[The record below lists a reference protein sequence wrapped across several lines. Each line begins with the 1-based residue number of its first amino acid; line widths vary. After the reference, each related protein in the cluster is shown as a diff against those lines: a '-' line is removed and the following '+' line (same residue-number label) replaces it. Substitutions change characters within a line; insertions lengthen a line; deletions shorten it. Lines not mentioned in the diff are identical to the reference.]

1 MIKRGDVYWV
11 DLNKAFPEGLHY
23 QRNIRPCVIISN
35 EKNNKFCDTLTVVPL
50 TTKRDNLPIHKRI
63 FINNTENFVLPE
75 QIMTVDRKYVLNK
88 LYHLNFNALR
98 QVEKAVKLQL
108 GME

>member
-1 MIKRGDVYWV
+1 MIRRGDVYWV
-11 DLNKAFPEGLHY
+11 DLNKAFPKGEHY

-35 EKNNKFCDTLTVVPL
+35 DKNNTFCNMLTIVPL
-50 TTKRDNLPIHKRI
+50 TTKRDYLPIHRRI
-63 FINNTENFVLPE
+63 FIKNTENFVLPE
-75 QIMTVDRKYVLNK
+75 QIMTVDREYVLNK
-88 LYHLNFNALR
+88 LYHLNFNALC

>member
-23 QRNIRPCVIISN
+23 QRNIRPCVIMSN
-35 EKNNKFCDTLTVVPL
+35 EKNNKFCGMLTVVPL
-50 TTKRDNLPIHKRI
+50 TTKRDYLPIHKRI

-75 QIMTVDRKYVLNK
+75 QIMTVDRKYVLSK
-88 LYHLNFNALR
+88 FYHLNFYDMGL
-98 QVEKAVKLQL
+98 VEKAVKLQL

>member
-35 EKNNKFCDTLTVVPL
+35 EKITSFV
-50 TTKRDNLPIHKRI
+50 IH
-63 FINNTENFVLPE
+63 
-75 QIMTVDRKYVLNK
+75 
-88 LYHLNFNALR
+88 
-98 QVEKAVKLQL
+98 
-108 GME
+108 